1 VITRN
6 RSVITCSSTFGSK
19 SCRYRTRSKSPRTFK
34 TIDASEACLML
45 GDKHFME
52 EDKLD
57 TETLAKVRK
66 PLSGGMR

>member
-1 VITRN
+1 
-6 RSVITCSSTFGSK
+6 
-19 SCRYRTRSKSPRTFK
+19 
-34 TIDASEACLML
+34 ML

-66 PLSGGMR
+66 LLNGGIG

>member
-1 VITRN
+1 
-6 RSVITCSSTFGSK
+6 
-19 SCRYRTRSKSPRTFK
+19 
-34 TIDASEACLML
+34 ML

-66 PLSGGMR
+66 PLRGGMR